1 MSFSFDVK
9 DNVSLPDVKEVLPSA
24 FSDNRGSLWTSFD
37 KFLGENLATG
47 LDFKHD
53 KFSFSKKGVLRG
65 IHGDTKSW
73 KLVSCPWGRVF
84 QVVVDNRVNSKTYLK
99 TATMMLDGQK
109 NKMLLIPP
117 MFGNGFCAFETDVLY
132 HYKLA
137 YEGDYSDAD
146 SQFTI
151 AWNDNRLNIDWPL
164 SDPIL
169 SKRDRVC

>member
-1 MSFSFDVK
+1 M
-9 DNVSLPDVKEVLPSA
+9 E
-24 FSDNRGSLWTSFD
+24 
-37 KFLGENLATG
+37 ENLSSVN

-73 KLVSCPWGRVF
+73 KLVSCPWGKVF

-99 TATMMLDGQK
+99 TTTMVLDGYK
-109 NKMLLIPP
+109 RKMLLIPP
-117 MFGNGFCAFETDVLY
+117 MFGNGFCAFEKDVLY

-137 YEGDYSDAD
+137 YEGDYSDAN

-151 AWNDNRLNIDWPL
+151 AWNDTRLNISWPL
-164 SDPIL
+164 SEPIL
-169 SKRDRVC
+169 SERDML

>member
-1 MSFSFDVK
+1 MSFSFSVE
-9 DNVSLPDVKEVLPSA
+9 DNAILPDVKEILPSS
-24 FSDNRGSLWTSFD
+24 FCDKRGSLWTSFD
-37 KFLGENLATG
+37 QFLNKNLSSIN

-65 IHGDTKSW
+65 IHGDSKSW
-73 KLVSCPWGRVF
+73 KLVSCPWGKVF

-99 TATMMLDGQK
+99 TTTMVLDGNK
-109 NKMLLIPP
+109 KKMLLIPP

-137 YEGDYSDAD
+137 YDGDYSDAD

-151 AWNDNRLNIDWPL
+151 NWNDNRLNIDWPL
-164 SDPIL
+164 TDPIL
-169 SKRDRVC
+169 SERDG